1 MELYTYFRSSA
12 AYRVRIVLNLKGLEA
27 DYRYVHLVRDG
38 GEHHAPD
45 YSTLNP
51 QQLVPAF
58 RDGGQLFTQ
67 SLAICEYLEDEY
79 PEVSVLPADAPGRAR
94 VRALAQV
101 VACDIHPLNNLR
113 VLRYLEHEL
122 GVDKDARTRWYRHWV
137 EEGFH
142 ALEALLDDRRTGRY
156 CHGSYPTLADACLVP
171 QVYNARRFGCDMDA
185 FPTIKR
191 IDAECLELDAF
202 RRAAPDQ
209 QEDAG

>member
-1 MELYTYFRSSA
+1 
-12 AYRVRIVLNLKGLEA
+12 VQ
-27 DYRYVHLVRDG
+27 DG
-38 GEHHAPD
+38 GQQHAPD
-45 YSTLNP
+45 YAKLNP
-51 QQLVPAF
+51 QELVPTLT
-58 RDGGQLFTQ
+58 DGGQVLTQ

-79 PEVSVLPADAPGRAR
+79 PEVSTLPADAAGRAR

-101 VACDIHPLNNLR
+101 VACDIHPVNNLR
-113 VLRYLEHEL
+113 VLQYLENEL
-122 GVDKDARTRWYRHWV
+122 GVEKEAKLRWYRHWV
-137 EEGFH
+137 EEGFR
-142 ALEALLDDRRTGRY
+142 ALEALLDSPHTGRY

-202 RRAAPDQ
+202 RRAAPEQ

>member
-12 AYRVRIVLNLKGLEA
+12 AYRVRIILNLKALDSE
-27 DYRYVHLVRDG
+27 YRYVHLVRDG

-45 YSTLNP
+45 YSVLNP
-51 QQLVPAF
+51 QELVPTL
-58 RDGGQLFTQ
+58 RDGNQVFTQ

-79 PEVSVLPADAPGRAR
+79 PEVSVLPADALGRAR

-113 VLRYLEHEL
+113 VLKYLENEL
-122 GVDKDARTRWYRHWV
+122 GVDKNARTRWYRHWV
-137 EEGFH
+137 EEGFR
-142 ALEALLDDRRTGRY
+142 ALEALLDDPRTGRY

-202 RRAAPDQ
+202 RRATPDQ